1 MPPSRDGD
9 IGGVPHEVAGDR
21 EAAAEDVPD
30 SGVGGAGTTS
40 KTNQDQGPTVD
51 PLPKWQLSA
60 KKMGVIHFFMYQLT
74 SEKKYKKLHLILYY
88 RI

>member
-21 EAAAEDVPD
+21 EATAEDVPD
-30 SGVGGAGTTS
+30 SSVGGAGTTS
-40 KTNQDQGPTVD
+40 KTNQDQGPAVY

-60 KKMGVIHFFMYQLT
+60 KKIRVIGMIFFCMYVPAQV
-74 SEKKYKKLHLILYY
+74 
-88 RI
+88 